1 MARKPAILC
10 VDDQVAN
17 LSIRMRML
25 EMFGCETIAA
35 YDHQSALHIVT
46 ERPVDL
52 VLIDYHLGNGE
63 TGDAIAHDV
72 RVLRPEIPLI
82 MLTGDSHLPDHL
94 AALVDAVLI
103 KGVTNPG
110 ALLDLIQELLPKAE
124 LRPHRPTPF
133 SKLEKPW
140 QTNS

>member
-1 MARKPAILC
+1 MAKKPAILC
-10 VDDQVAN
+10 VDDQIAN

-25 EMFGCETIAA
+25 EIFGCETIPAH
-35 YDHQSALHIVT
+35 DHQSALHVVT

-52 VLIDYHLGNGE
+52 ILIDYHLAHGE

-82 MLTGDSHLPDHL
+82 MLTGDSHLPDHVP
-94 AALVDAVLI
+94 ALVDAVMV

-110 ALLDLIQELLPKAE
+110 ELLDLIQELLPNAE
-124 LRPHRPTPF
+124 LRPRRPMVV
-133 SKLEKPW
+133 SERS
-140 QTNS
+140 NHS

>member
-25 EMFGCETIAA
+25 EMFGCETIPAH
-35 YDHQSALHIVT
+35 DHQSALHIVT

-52 VLIDYHLGNGE
+52 ILIDYHLANGE
-63 TGDAIAHDV
+63 KGDAIAHDV
-72 RVLRPEIPLI
+72 RVLHPEIPLI
-82 MLTGDSHLPDHL
+82 MLTGDSHLPDHVP
-94 AALVDAVLI
+94 ALVDAVLV

-110 ALLDLIQELLPKAE
+110 ALLDLIEELVPDVT
-124 LRPHRPTPF
+124 LRPRRPMLVSERPNH
-133 SKLEKPW
+133 S
-140 QTNS
+140 